1 MTVNNSYEFSD
12 EDEAEFFQSMY
23 QQKDWLGITN
33 EFMNLFG
40 HLKEHDEQHRENT
53 TEVACTLLEAMH
65 STTLRLNDCSSDK
78 RTEKIKLSALLLLAY
93 KSLSEFARKKR
104 KVDEAHDNRSTSL
117 PPSFKAA
124 ANSLVNEMI
133 PSTLCLEIIQFM
145 NLFVVDELTRKENR
159 IEYAIQVMQALE
171 FNELLTDGDS
181 QPAERYWNNL
191 IRSKRSKPDSA
202 EKQMK
207 KSQTVDRETVET
219 IVHAGDVLSDK
230 LNCAANTFRES
241 VKDLVVPNVNKGIE
255 AAGEYVKN
263 NTEPLKQ
270 SSSDN
275 KNLLKN
281 KENVEECGER
291 DDDPMIERIGS
302 LDDMRAFSSASVDT
316 TDAIRRGVRSAVFG
330 VRDYSTRKLN
340 DASELWKEKDVGR
353 KIIPDDDVRSM
364 ATAAGKVG
372 VAALS
377 ASAIFAE
384 TLFEATGEVAKT
396 SVQVVSEVT
405 THKHGEEVGEVV
417 KNTGVAAGNVLR
429 TITHVGMIEASV
441 LSKVVARNTAKVN
454 TIEIEQKEKEK

>member
-1 MTVNNSYEFSD
+1 MTVNSYEFSN
-12 EDEAEFFQSMY
+12 EDEAEFFQSMC

-33 EFMNLFG
+33 EFMHLFE
-40 HLKEHDEQHRENT
+40 HLERHDKHREKT
-53 TEVACTLLEAMH
+53 AEIACTLLKAMN
-65 STTLRLNDCSSDK
+65 STTSRLNDCCCINERK
-78 RTEKIKLSALLLLAY
+78 VRINLSGLLLLAY
-93 KSLSEFARKKR
+93 KSVSEFAKKKR
-104 KVDEAHDNRSTSL
+104 KVDQAQDSRSTIL
-117 PPSFKAA
+117 KPSFN
-124 ANSLVNEMI
+124 ANANRLVNEML

-145 NLFVVDELTRKENR
+145 NLFVVDELIHEESR
-159 IEYAIQVMQALE
+159 IEYAIKVLQALK
-171 FNELLTDGDS
+171 FNELLSNGDS
-181 QPAERYWNNL
+181 QPAEIYWNNV
-191 IRSKRSKPDSA
+191 IISKRSKPSNA
-202 EKQMK
+202 ENQMN
-207 KSQTVDRETVET
+207 KSQTVDRETLET
-219 IVHAGDVLSDK
+219 IIHAGDVLSEK
-230 LNCAANTFRES
+230 FNCVANCFREGM
-241 VKDLVVPNVNKGIE
+241 KEHVVPNMNKGIE

-270 SSSDN
+270 SSSDKRN
-275 KNLLKN
+275 ALKN
-281 KENVEECGER
+281 KENVKEFDEGDNDR
-291 DDDPMIERIGS
+291 VIERKGS

-454 TIEIEQKEKEK
+454 TIENEQKEKEK

>member
-1 MTVNNSYEFSD
+1 
-12 EDEAEFFQSMY
+12 
-23 QQKDWLGITN
+23 
-33 EFMNLFG
+33 
-40 HLKEHDEQHRENT
+40 
-53 TEVACTLLEAMH
+53 
-65 STTLRLNDCSSDK
+65 
-78 RTEKIKLSALLLLAY
+78 
-93 KSLSEFARKKR
+93 
-104 KVDEAHDNRSTSL
+104 
-117 PPSFKAA
+117 
-124 ANSLVNEMI
+124 
-133 PSTLCLEIIQFM
+133 M
-145 NLFVVDELTRKENR
+145 NLFVADELIHEESR
-159 IEYAIQVMQALE
+159 IEYAIKVMQALE
-171 FNELLTDGDS
+171 FNELLNNGDS
-181 QPAERYWNNL
+181 QPAGRYWNTV
-191 IRSKRSKPDSA
+191 IISKRSKPNN
-202 EKQMK
+202 QMNN
-207 KSQTVDRETVET
+207 KSQTVDPETLET
-219 IVHAGDVLSDK
+219 IVHAGDVLSEK
-230 LNCAANTFRES
+230 FNCVANCFREGM
-241 VKDLVVPNVNKGIE
+241 KEHVVPKMNKGIE

-270 SSSDN
+270 SSSDKRN
-275 KNLLKN
+275 ALKN
-281 KENVEECGER
+281 KENVEEFGEG
-291 DDDPMIERIGS
+291 DDHQFIERNGS

-316 TDAIRRGVRSAVFG
+316 TDAIRRRVRSAVFG

-364 ATAAGKVG
+364 ASAAGKVG

-454 TIEIEQKEKEK
+454 TIENEQKDKEK